1 VNLPFFFARRYFLSK
16 RKKNFINVISGLSM
30 VGVTFATAAL
40 IIVLSVFNGIGELLR
55 SLYAAFDPPLKVEV
69 TTGKSFEFSDS
80 LRQKINAVPGIGIVT
95 EVIEDHVY
103 VRNRA
108 GDTEAEMVVTMK
120 AVSDNF
126 ADHHRMDDHMV
137 SGKFIL
143 HQGDLP
149 GVVVGSGVR
158 NTLSVSVE
166 NNVIPMQL
174 YYVRNPSAGLLD
186 PSSLY
191 HSRSVLPTGVFAI
204 EKNFDE
210 NYIIVPINVGEELL
224 GYEGR
229 RTSLEIKPDRSVEEV
244 RSDLRKI
251 LGTNFQILADDEQHR
266 DLYRLLRIEKVFTF
280 LALALL
286 IIIASINIYFS
297 LMMLVIDKKK
307 DISVLHAMGASP
319 SLIRTIFFS
328 ESFLIS
334 GIGTIVGLVAGAFI
348 CYLQQTFGLVGMG
361 MENAV
366 VSNYP
371 IKMQWMDFFLV
382 LSLNA
387 LVTVLISWYPARAAA
402 RSWSPEL
409 L

>member
-1 VNLPFFFARRYFLSK
+1 
-16 RKKNFINVISGLSM
+16 M
-30 VGVTFATAAL
+30 VGVMFATAAL

-55 SLYAAFDPPLKVEV
+55 SLYAAFDPPLKVVV

-80 LRQKINAVPGIGIVT
+80 LRQQITAIPGIGIVT

-103 VRNRA
+103 VRNRT
-108 GDTEAEMVVTMK
+108 GETEAEMVVTMK

-126 ADHHRMDDHMV
+126 ADHHRIDDHIV
-137 SGKFIL
+137 SGKFQL
-143 HQGDLP
+143 YQGTTP
-149 GVVVGSGVR
+149 CVIVGSGVR
-158 NTLSVSVE
+158 NTLSLSVE

-174 YYVRNPSAGLLD
+174 YYVRNPSAGFQN
-186 PSSLY
+186 PTALY
-191 HSRSVLPTGVFAI
+191 HSRSVLPSGVFAI

-210 NYIIVPINVGEELL
+210 NYIIVPLSVGEELL

-229 RTSLEIKPDRSVEEV
+229 RTSLEIKPERGIQSI
-244 RSDLRKI
+244 RLDLQKI
-251 LGTNFQILADDEQHR
+251 LGTNFQVLADDEQHR

-280 LALALL
+280 LALGLL
-286 IIIASINIYFS
+286 VIIASINIYFS

-307 DISVLHAMGASP
+307 DISVLHAMGATP
-319 SLIRTIFFS
+319 SLIRSIFFS

-334 GIGTIVGLVAGAFI
+334 GIGTVIGLFAGAI
-348 CYLQQTFGLVGMG
+348 LCYLQQTVGLVGMG

-371 IKMQWMDFFLV
+371 IKMQWTDFILV
-382 LSLNA
+382 LALNSLI
-387 LVTVLISWYPARAAA
+387 TVLISWYPARAAGK
-402 RSWSPEL
+402 SWSPEL